1 MTHDQPR
8 SDGLLA
14 GALMALGA
22 LAVIDNVV
30 FHWWLGF
37 HRFNEAWSHE
47 LNLAVEASLV
57 LTGIAMVVIGVHRAR
72 PRPVP
77 GSRT

>member
-1 MTHDQPR
+1 MAER
-8 SDGLLA
+8 SDSGGRKGAADGLLS
-14 GALMALGA
+14 GALIALGT

-47 LNLAVEASLV
+47 TNLAVEVALV
-57 LTGIAMVVIGVHRAR
+57 AVGVVMVGIGVRR
-72 PRPVP
+72 IR
-77 GSRT
+77 